1 VRGDVEID
9 DGRVVG
15 VGLSPKGKR
24 GVAVPGFVDLQVN
37 GFAGVDF
44 LTASTADYE
53 RAGEALLEVGV
64 TAYQPTFITAP
75 EEMLLE
81 ALRAMPTDGS
91 GPRVIGAHL
100 DGPFLSPERLGTH
113 PPEYRRDPDVALLD
127 RLLDAGRVTTVTLA
141 PELEGAGELVERARE
156 RGVVVGAG
164 HTNATA
170 DEANA
175 AFDHGVTTVSHIFN
189 AMRPF
194 TQRDPGV
201 SGAALARSDVFVQMI
216 VDGWHLA
223 DETVRLV
230 WAVAAGRVALVSD
243 ATAAA
248 AAGPG
253 TYRLGAVEISV
264 TNGAPLR
271 GDGVIAGTALTM
283 LDAVRNL
290 HALGVPFEQAVGAA
304 TTVPAR
310 ILGRSDV
317 GVLEVGGR
325 SDVVVLDD
333 RLELVRVA
341 LSSVA

>member
-1 VRGDVEID
+1 VRGDVEIA
-9 DGRVVG
+9 DGRIGG
-15 VGLSPKGKR
+15 VGLSPAGKR
-24 GVAVPGFVDLQVN
+24 GIAVPGFVDLQVN

-44 LTASTADYE
+44 LTASTADYA

-75 EEMLLE
+75 EEMLLD
-81 ALRAMPTDGS
+81 ALRAMPTPNGA
-91 GPRVIGAHL
+91 GPRVLGAHL

-113 PPEYRRDPDVALLD
+113 PPEHRRDPDPALLE
-127 RLLDAGRVTTVTLA
+127 RLLDAGAVTTLTLA
-141 PELEGAGELVERARE
+141 PELDGARELIARARA

-170 DEANA
+170 AEAHA
-175 AFDHGVTTVSHIFN
+175 AFDSGVTTVSHIFN

-201 SGAALARSDVFVQMI
+201 SGAALARPDVFVQMI
-216 VDGWHLA
+216 VDGRHLA
-223 DETVRLV
+223 EETVRLV
-230 WAVAAGRVALVSD
+230 WAVAGGRVALVSD

-264 TNGAPLR
+264 TNGVPLR

-283 LDAVRNL
+283 LEAVRNL
-290 HALGVPFEQAVGAA
+290 HALGVPFEAAVGAA
-304 TTVPAR
+304 TAVPAR
-310 ILGRSDV
+310 LLGRSDL
-317 GVLEVGGR
+317 GVLEVGG
-325 SDVVVLDD
+325 SADVVVLDD
-333 RLELVRVA
+333 RLELISATRG
-341 LSSVA
+341 